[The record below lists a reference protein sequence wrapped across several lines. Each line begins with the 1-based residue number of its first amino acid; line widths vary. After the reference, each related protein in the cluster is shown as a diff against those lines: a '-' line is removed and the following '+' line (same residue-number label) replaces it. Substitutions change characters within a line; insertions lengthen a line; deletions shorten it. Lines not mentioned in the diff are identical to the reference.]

1 MEKVWGRFVK
11 NLFRISNTACEADEL
26 ILKFL
31 AQMVKVILKL
41 GVWLKDKTLVVVE
54 DKKVLREAGGWAERP
69 PEDLGVPQLLHIA
82 TNQFKFGQV
91 PLRSLCASYMAGSV
105 LVGHFKMLTFIF
117 EVNFHFHGKLWAR
130 QLFVYKISLF
140 LVKMQL
146 SE

>member
-41 GVWLKDKTLVVVE
+41 GVWLKDKTLVVE

-69 PEDLGVPQLLHIA
+69 PEDLGVPQLL
-82 TNQFKFGQV
+82 
-91 PLRSLCASYMAGSV
+91 
-105 LVGHFKMLTFIF
+105 
-117 EVNFHFHGKLWAR
+117 
-130 QLFVYKISLF
+130 
-140 LVKMQL
+140 
-146 SE
+146 